1 MKSVHAKQD
10 NSALSEL
17 VTDQPLSVDED
28 LLFDVGSAIEEDRTP
43 QRHTVLLGSLGLV
56 LPADEIS
63 ELIER
68 VAVCRLPNT
77 RSWFSGVIGVRG
89 NMIPVFDLHNLFS
102 IEQPE
107 SNRRLI
113 VVGQNESAAG
123 FWVDDFPRLF
133 KFGDEDITTDTP
145 LIPDMI
151 REHAQGYFLKDGQT
165 WVEWDF

>member
-10 NSALSEL
+10 YTSLSVL
-17 VTDQPLSVDED
+17 GTDHQLSVDED

-43 QRHTVLLGSLGLV
+43 QRHTVMLGSVGLV
-56 LPADEIS
+56 LPANEIS

-102 IEQPE
+102 IERPE

-113 VVGQNESAAG
+113 VVGQNESAAA
-123 FWVDDFPRLF
+123 FWV
-133 KFGDEDITTDTP
+133 DITTDTP

-151 REHAQGYFLKDGQT
+151 REHAQRYFLKDGQV
-165 WVEWDF
+165 WVEWEFKSFFAALGEQL